1 MPCYQ
6 FDIFLEPTDVVYQL
20 IHKSNDKI
28 KFLESS
34 CRKICVADGTVFL
47 YHDIVKPIISQ
58 NGDLVVQIR
67 FIKSSGYPNN
77 YFYILFISFTNSF
90 KVNFSWLING
100 KKPNKRDVEAP
111 IIEQNRLIK

>member
-6 FDIFLEPTDVVYQL
+6 FDIFLEPTDVVHQL
-20 IHKSNDKI
+20 IHKSKHKI

-34 CRKICVADGTVFL
+34 CKKICVADGTVFL

-58 NGDLVVQIR
+58 NGDLVGQIR

-77 YFYILFISFTNSF
+77 YFYILCISFTILYNLWVSVADGTKF
-90 KVNFSWLING
+90 LYHILSEAKSLIFFS
-100 KKPNKRDVEAP
+100 
-111 IIEQNRLIK
+111 